1 MLHFLSKV
9 FLHCT
14 PFLFLTLSG
23 NSLSAGILNVSLLD
37 MRMALNFSWKKTD
50 LKFSLLKTMGYFLQ
64 IKHFDLNK
72 LKIKFRGYY
81 FTLLLYLT

>member
-23 NSLSAGILNVSLLD
+23 NSLSASLLD
-37 MRMALNFSWKKTD
+37 MRMAQNFSWKKTD